1 MFFGTV
7 QIRQGV
13 KPMQH
18 KFIITAS
25 CFLLA
30 VTTAY
35 AMTGLSS
42 PNTHSV
48 TTTPATAPSG
58 SSQAGYVSLERIVT
72 FENVK
77 ILSPPLKYAVE
88 MLRSGNFGGALAAF
102 QAIQRHTPAEALA
115 YRGEDEA
122 ARSLGTLDAAI
133 SHHRQQLAA
142 AEAQSGSKSGG
153 ILASLHY
160 ALGDAL
166 SMKNYPTPIGAN
178 PRDLG
183 PEPKLQLQEAIRLN
197 PRFLEARLALAAYYE
212 HRSQMQGTAAR
223 REYDICLRLRPD
235 LYQIRFLH
243 AASWD
248 RPGFLGNE
256 AQLRAGGILVSD
268 DKKSFPQRAIAEC
281 LALVH
286 DHPNYAPPYYQLGS
300 DYANPIYPTRNDV
313 KARHYLAVY
322 AKIGDPSSAWGQYAT
337 AELKT
342 LDLEMAGSSH

>member
-1 MFFGTV
+1 
-7 QIRQGV
+7 
-13 KPMQH
+13 MQY
-18 KFIITAS
+18 KFITTAS
-25 CFLLA
+25 CLFLA

-42 PNTHSV
+42 PNAHSV
-48 TTTPATAPSG
+48 TTTPAITPSG
-58 SSQAGYVSLERIVT
+58 FSQAGYVSLERIVT

-77 ILSPPLKYAVE
+77 TLSPPLKYAVG
-88 MLRSGNFGGALAAF
+88 MLRSGKFEVALAAF
-102 QAIQRHTPAEALA
+102 QTIQHHTPSEALA
-115 YRGEDEA
+115 YRGENEA
-122 ARSLGTLDAAI
+122 ARSLNALDAAI
-133 SHHRQQLAA
+133 SRHRQQLSK
-142 AEAQSGSKSGG
+142 EESQGGSKSGNV
-153 ILASLHY
+153 LASLHY

-166 SMKNYPTPIGAN
+166 SMKNYPTAIGAN

-183 PEPKLQLQEAIRLN
+183 LEPKQQLQEAIRLN

-223 REYDICLRLRPD
+223 REYETCLRLRPD

-256 AQLRAGGILVSD
+256 AQLRVSGISVSD
-268 DKKSFPQRAIAEC
+268 DEKSFPQRAIAEC
-281 LALVH
+281 VALVH
-286 DHPNYAPPYYQLGS
+286 DHPDYAPPYYQLGS

-337 AELKT
+337 AEIQT
-342 LDLEMAGSSH
+342 LDRDAALQTKPL

>member
-1 MFFGTV
+1 MRYKFATTV
-7 QIRQGV
+7 
-13 KPMQH
+13 
-18 KFIITAS
+18 S
-25 CFLLA
+25 CIFLA
-30 VTTAY
+30 ITTACT
-35 AMTGLSS
+35 MTGPSS
-42 PNTHSV
+42 PSTHSV
-48 TTTPATAPSG
+48 KTTPAVAAAG
-58 SSQAGYVSLERIVT
+58 SSTAGYVSLEQIVT

-77 ILSPPLKYAVE
+77 TLSPPLNHAVVL
-88 MLRSGNFGGALAAF
+88 LRSGNFEGALTAF
-102 QAIQRHTPAEALA
+102 QAIQRRTPAEALA

-122 ARSLGTLDAAI
+122 ARFSGTLDAAI
-133 SHHRQQLAA
+133 SRHRQQLAA
-142 AEAQSGSKSGG
+142 ALGSSKSKAV
-153 ILASLHY
+153 LASLHY

-183 PEPKLQLQEAIRLN
+183 PEPSQQLQEAIRLN

-223 REYDICLRLRPD
+223 REYETCLHLRPD

-256 AQLRAGGILVSD
+256 AQLRAAGSPVSND
-268 DKKSFPQRAIAEC
+268 EKSFPQRAIAEC

-286 DHPNYAPPYYQLGS
+286 DHPNYAPPYYQLGN

-322 AKIGDPSSAWGQYAT
+322 AKIGDPSSDWGQYAT

-342 LDLEMAGSSH
+342 LDREIGRASH